1 MPFSALQ
8 SRQCPEGPHEGTL
21 ARFVLFL
28 SSGLQVGLWE
38 ARLCDTD
45 KDGDMQPGFHL
56 HQFCLMHT
64 CQVCEMEAAVT

>member
-1 MPFSALQ
+1 M
-8 SRQCPEGPHEGTL
+8 L

-28 SSGLQVGLWE
+28 SSGLQVGRWE
-38 ARLCDTD
+38 ARLCDMD
-45 KDGDMQPGFHL
+45 KDGDTQPGFHF